1 MIIEDVISFS
11 EKELTRIETNI
22 QFSKHTLDSNGL
34 KDLSEF
40 YKLLDL
46 KCNLIK
52 EQIYLVKSLYPLL
65 LSLKE
70 EILKK
75 ESKRAKKKNLKSIPY
90 LEFKYTEYIIQFL
103 TEVEKAGYF
112 EDNLTLEQKKKIEVR
127 KEEFKLEKKKVVENL
142 ESRSKLSPEKMF
154 NWNLKP
160 DQIKRFSYGK
170 NKMN

>member
-52 EQIYLVKSLYPLL
+52 EQIYLVMSLYPLL
-65 LSLKE
+65 LSL
-70 EILKK
+70 I
-75 ESKRAKKKNLKSIPY
+75 
-90 LEFKYTEYIIQFL
+90 
-103 TEVEKAGYF
+103 
-112 EDNLTLEQKKKIEVR
+112 
-127 KEEFKLEKKKVVENL
+127 
-142 ESRSKLSPEKMF
+142 
-154 NWNLKP
+154 
-160 DQIKRFSYGK
+160 
-170 NKMN
+170 